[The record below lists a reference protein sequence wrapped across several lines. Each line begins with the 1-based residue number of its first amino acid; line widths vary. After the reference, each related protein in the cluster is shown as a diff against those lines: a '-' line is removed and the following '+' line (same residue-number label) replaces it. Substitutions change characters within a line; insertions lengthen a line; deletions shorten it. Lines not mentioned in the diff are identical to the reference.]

1 MKTKLWKKGTSA
13 VLAAVMCF
21 SMLIGSV
28 GTAVNAASGEKD
40 AYMVS
45 FPRDNDR
52 NHDDE
57 WGHENKTFMNGW
69 SSHSTPFTTLHVLDD
84 YEGSI
89 CYCIE
94 PGTSRHNGDS
104 LGELG
109 EDFWDGYPSTYNNTI
124 VPSVIKALLG
134 RLLKYGYNGDVSTSW
149 VSQNEADANNIAYAF
164 ATQILVWETI
174 VGERDSLFNHVDSGE
189 YDSVL
194 SIVSE
199 NHPLYDEIMDSY
211 KYIENKMQKHLLVPS
226 FLSKTPGSSATVDLT
241 WNGTLYEAYLTDTN
255 GVVEDFDYSCSDS
268 NIQFSVDDGKLHIT
282 TSVPPTDAVTI
293 TAERRMSTRSAV
305 VVWSD
310 YTYGPDGDIQDVITW
325 GDEIID
331 PVQGFV
337 KVKASNGSC
346 KIVKTSEDDKV
357 SGISFTITGNG
368 VNQTVVTGDNGEIQI
383 DNLAP
388 GVYTVTEVPV
398 DIYATQDSQTVTVV
412 SGQTATVS
420 FNNTLRRGE
429 LKVIKSS
436 EDNCLEGFTF
446 HLYGTSLCG
455 LPVDEYAVTDAS
467 GVAHFTN
474 VLISGSTP
482 YTIEEVNTPDR
493 YVVPTSQTAA
503 IEWNNVTNRNFTNTL
518 KKFVVEVTKT
528 DVETVTYQGDAS
540 LAGAVYGIY
549 HNGELID
556 TYTTD
561 ENGKFTSKEYVC
573 GENWTIQ
580 EITPSRGYQLDSTI
594 YPISAEAQL
603 YTVEHNTTSNTV
615 VETVKKGKV
624 SIIKHADDGDTQI
637 ERPENGAVFEIYLKS
652 AGSFEAAGE
661 DVRDILITDEYGFAQ
676 SKDMPFGTYVVHQVS
691 GWDGRE
697 LMSDFEV
704 FISENGKT
712 YRYLINNK
720 PFESYVQIIK
730 ADAETG
736 NTIPYAGA
744 GFQIFDPAGNLVEMT
759 FTYPSVTTIDTFYT
773 DVNGQLITPESLIYG
788 EGYSLVEVQAPYGYV
803 LDSTPVYFDV
813 TQADLSEESGVNVI
827 KVTKSDYSQMGT
839 ISISKTGEV
848 FWGVN
853 VSGGVDESG
862 NELPV
867 IYQPVYQEQFL
878 AGAVY
883 EIRAAED
890 IITTDGTV
898 RVTEGT
904 VVDTLTTIEEVEATS
919 VELYLGKYEI
929 EEIEAPY
936 GMVRNEEIRTVELT
950 YEGQD
955 VSITETSESFVN
967 ERQKIELSL
976 VKELES
982 DAVFGIGNNGEI
994 GNITFGLF
1002 AAEELVSSSGTVIPA
1017 DGLIEIAPVDA
1028 DGTLK
1033 FASDIPFGKYYVQE
1047 LTTDEHYAL
1056 NDEKFYVEV
1065 TYEGQ
1070 DTATVFALVNDGEP
1084 IRNEIIYGRVEGKKV
1099 DEFGNNL
1106 QGAVIGL
1113 FRSPDDEFTEEN
1125 ALMTTVSAEDGSF
1138 SFENLPYGTYYLR
1151 ELASPE
1157 GYVLSD
1163 VTYSVNVSQDEQVIT
1178 IALENF
1184 IIRGN
1189 ITLTKVDADYPEN
1202 KLTGATFEVYDAEM
1216 NLVGNLTEES
1226 EGIYSMYEL
1235 AYGKYFVKE
1244 TVAPEGFRLDE
1255 GTYEVNITEEGK
1267 TYVVENEAGVGF
1279 INKAQ
1284 TGSLTIVKTSTDGK
1298 LSGFSF
1304 RVTGPNGYDQTFV
1317 TDENGHIVIGDLRIG
1332 QYLVSE
1338 VSNDANASYILPAD
1352 VVVNIVT
1359 DTSISIEMHNIFRDT
1374 PKTGDDFNLPLLI
1387 TITAVSAA
1395 GIAVCV
1401 TLLLKKKKE
1410 VEES

>member
-1 MKTKLWKKGTSA
+1 MKNRILKKGTSA
-13 VLAAVMCF
+13 ILAAVMCF
-21 SMLIGSV
+21 SICIGSV
-28 GTAVNAASGEKD
+28 GTAVNAATEKKD

-45 FPRDNDR
+45 FPREGDR
-52 NHDDE
+52 NYDE
-57 WGHENKTFMNGW
+57 DWRTYGRSLMNGW
-69 SSHSTPFTTLHVLDD
+69 EEHSNWLTTLHTLDD
-84 YEGSI
+84 YGGPI

-94 PGTSRHNGDS
+94 PGTSRHNGDT
-104 LGELG
+104 LHCND
-109 EDFWDGYPSTYNNTI
+109 EDFWDNYPSVYNNTI
-124 VPSVIKALLG
+124 IPRTIKQLLG
-134 RLLKYGYNGDVSTSW
+134 RVMYYGYRGDVSLDW
-149 VSQNEADANNIAYAF
+149 VSQNEEDADNLAYAM
-164 ATQILVWETI
+164 ATQILVWETV
-174 VGERDSLFNHVDSGE
+174 VGERDDDFNHVDPGDA
-189 YDSVL
+189 DSVK
-194 SIVSE
+194 SIYSTE
-199 NHPLYDEIMDSY
+199 HPLYDRFCYYYD
-211 KYIENKMQKHLLVPS
+211 YIVDCVQSHADRPS
-226 FLSKTPGSSATVDLT
+226 FMARKDSSATTVELL
-241 WNGTLYEAYLTDTN
+241 WNGSAYVATLEDTN
-255 GVVEDFDYSCSDS
+255 SVLEYYSFTSDDPNVS
-268 NIQFSVDDGKLHIT
+268 FSVSGNQLTVSSPVAPSDNLL
-282 TSVPPTDAVTI
+282 I
-293 TAERRMSTRSAV
+293 TAEKKNSERCGV

-310 YTYGPDGDIQDVITW
+310 AKYGPDGDLQDLISW
-325 GDEIID
+325 GTNVFD
-331 PVQGFV
+331 PVQGFLKV
-337 KVKASNGSC
+337 KVSNGSC
-346 KIVKTSEDDKV
+346 KIVKASEDDKV

-580 EITPSRGYQLDSTI
+580 EITPSRGYQLDSTVYSI
-594 YPISAEAQL
+594 GAEAQL
-603 YTVEHNTTSNTV
+603 YEVEHNTTSNTV
-615 VETVKKGKV
+615 VETVKKGNV

-661 DVRDILITDEYGFAQ
+661 DVRDTLITDEYGFAQ

-691 GWDGRE
+691 GWEGRE

-704 FISENGKT
+704 FISDNGKT

-730 ADAETG
+730 VDAETG
-736 NTIPYAGA
+736 NTISYAGA
-744 GFQIFDPAGNLVEMT
+744 GFQIFDPAGDLVEMT

-773 DVNGQLITPESLIYG
+773 DVNGQLITPESLEYG
-788 EGYSLVEVQAPYGYV
+788 EGYSLVEVQAPFGYV
-803 LDSTPVYFDV
+803 LDSTSVYFDI
-813 TQADLSEESGVNVI
+813 TPADSSEESGVNVI

-890 IITTDGTV
+890 IITPDGTV

-936 GMVRNEEIRTVELT
+936 GMVRNTAIRTVELT

-1047 LTTDEHYAL
+1047 LTTDEHYVL

-1084 IRNEIIYGRVEGKKV
+1084 IRNEIIYGRVKGKKV

-1113 FRSPDDEFTEEN
+1113 FRSPDDEFTEDN

-1216 NLVGNLTEES
+1216 NLVGNLTEDS

-1255 GTYEVNITEEGK
+1255 GTYEVNITEDGK

-1279 INKAQ
+1279 INRAQ

-1387 TITAVSAA
+1387 TISSVSAA